1 VVRRTRLPVG
11 GASRQPV
18 VASSGTLA
26 IYFDTNSLKA
36 EGWPRVSAGLRN
48 LRDLAKFVGVRLF
61 LPGPVETELEAL
73 WLREFES
80 KRSAFKN
87 LRTHAGRVF
96 QVELT
101 LALPSDAEL
110 LTAFRKAVADTKA
123 ELGIKTIPTTTRSV
137 QDFVEMAAHRRAPFT
152 DHDKGFPR
160 RGDLLVDYRPCPFG
174 EGRQVRTRLPRRCD
188 QRGVPA

>member
-1 VVRRTRLPVG
+1 
-11 GASRQPV
+11 
-18 VASSGTLA
+18 LA

-110 LTAFRKAVADTKA
+110 LTANRVQESGRGHESRAGHRDDPDDDS
-123 ELGIKTIPTTTRSV
+123 LGAGLCRNGGASAGPLHRPRQRLSETR
-137 QDFVEMAAHRRAPFT
+137 
-152 DHDKGFPR
+152 
-160 RGDLLVDYRPCPFG
+160 
-174 EGRQVRTRLPRRCD
+174 
-188 QRGVPA
+188 